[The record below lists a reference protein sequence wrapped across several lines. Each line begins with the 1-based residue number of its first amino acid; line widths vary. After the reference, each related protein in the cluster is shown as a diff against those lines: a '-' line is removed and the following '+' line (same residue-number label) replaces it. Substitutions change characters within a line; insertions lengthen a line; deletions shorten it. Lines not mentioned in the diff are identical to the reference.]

1 MKRVLVTEPMHE
13 DGLALLHER
22 ADIEVIY
29 ADDPTHET
37 LAKLLPNVHGVA
49 IRTAKMPASL
59 LASAPELEVVSRH
72 GVGCDNIDVAHLS
85 ERGIPV
91 AIANGANST
100 SVAELTMG
108 MLLMLSRQLVAVDAV
123 VRYDNWQ
130 ARAGLLATDLEDATM
145 LVVGFGRVGRKVAPR
160 ARAFG
165 MNVTVAD
172 IVLDRQLADD
182 MGCEGIEDFH
192 EALPKA
198 DVVTLHIPLD
208 ERNYH
213 LMSSAEFEM
222 MKPGGVLI
230 NCARGGVVDEA
241 AMLAAL
247 ESGQLGAAGLDVFSE
262 EPPPRDD
269 PVLAALMKRDD
280 VVLAPHAGAA
290 SYGAMR
296 SMAVMAAQNILD
308 CFDSKL
314 KPDNIFN
321 LEGLNG
327 K

>member
-1 MKRVLVTEPMHE
+1 
-13 DGLALLHER
+13 
-22 ADIEVIY
+22 
-29 ADDPTHET
+29 
-37 LAKLLPNVHGVA
+37 
-49 IRTAKMPASL
+49 
-59 LASAPELEVVSRH
+59 
-72 GVGCDNIDVAHLS
+72 
-85 ERGIPV
+85 
-91 AIANGANST
+91 
-100 SVAELTMG
+100 
-108 MLLMLSRQLVAVDAV
+108 
-123 VRYDNWQ
+123 
-130 ARAGLLATDLEDATM
+130 M

-165 MNVTVAD
+165 MNVTVCD

-182 MGCEGIEDFH
+182 MGCEGIEDFR

-208 ERNYH
+208 ERNH
-213 LMSSAEFEM
+213 HIMSTAEFEM

-247 ESGQLGAAGLDVFSE
+247 QSGQLGGACLDVFSE
-262 EPPPRDD
+262 EPPPHDD
-269 PVLAALMKRDD
+269 PVIAAIMARDD

-296 SMAVMAAQNILD
+296 SMSVMATQNILD
-308 CFDSKL
+308 CFDGKL
-314 KPDNIFN
+314 NPDNIFN
-321 LEGLNG
+321 LGGLNG